1 MTVERLRKV
10 ENETFREIEYFSRIE
25 DLGDTVDNLL
35 IIYSC
40 KYPQLKYS
48 YPRYGQHDTDS
59 YLGLSICCVMT
70 GKGIKESGFRILT
83 RE

>member
-25 DLGDTVDNLL
+25 DLVETVDNLL

-48 YPRYGQHDTDS
+48 HPRYGQNDT
-59 YLGLSICCVMT
+59 
-70 GKGIKESGFRILT
+70 ES
-83 RE
+83 